1 MLDFTQLAAFFLI
14 FTRITAFM
22 AAAPI
27 FAIRNI
33 PVLVKVGV
41 GFILA
46 LLVFPVVDTA
56 TPALQQLAGSFL
68 GYILGILEET
78 TVGLLLGIITYLIF
92 NAVRVAGQF
101 MDFQVGFAFS
111 GVFDPLTAEQDTRL
125 SQFMLLLGML
135 LFLTLDGHYALIRGI
150 CESFQVLPLAG
161 AAFHGGTAHGDMA
174 LVAVRAFARMFAIAL
189 QIALPVIAVV
199 VITDLALGFVG
210 RTAPQMNIFMLGF
223 PLKIVTGI
231 ITLSIMVPLLGVVFR
246 TVFRLMEEYMYLLL
260 GKF

>member
-14 FTRITAFM
+14 FVRVTAFM
-22 AAAPI
+22 TTAPI
-27 FAIRNI
+27 FAVKNV
-33 PVLVKVGV
+33 PALVKVGT

-46 LLVFPVVDTA
+46 LLVFPVIETA
-56 TPALQQLAGSFL
+56 TPEMQQLAESLL
-68 GYILGILEET
+68 GYILGILEEA

-125 SQFMLLLGML
+125 AQFMFLLGML

-150 CESFQVLPLAG
+150 CESFQVLPLA
-161 AAFHGGTAHGDMA
+161 AVTFQDNVA
-174 LVAVRAFARMFAIAL
+174 LIAVRAFAMMFAIAL
-189 QIALPVIAVV
+189 QMALPVIAVV

-223 PLKIVTGI
+223 PLKIATGI
-231 ITLSIMVPLLGVVFR
+231 IMLSIIVPLLGVVFK
-246 TVFRLMEEYMYLLL
+246 TVFGLMEKYIYLLL
-260 GKF
+260 EKL